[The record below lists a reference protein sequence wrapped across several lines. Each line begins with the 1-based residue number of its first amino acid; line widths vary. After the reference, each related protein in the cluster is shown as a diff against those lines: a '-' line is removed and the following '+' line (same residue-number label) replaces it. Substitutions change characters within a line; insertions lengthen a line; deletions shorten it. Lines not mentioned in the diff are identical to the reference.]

1 MKAIRDGDKWVTYED
16 VHCSVIYNYNKL
28 TS

>member
-1 MKAIRDGDKWVTYED
+1 MKAIRDGDEGVTYKD

>member
-1 MKAIRDGDKWVTYED
+1 MKAIRDGDKWVTNKD